1 MDGERGTIEI
11 HLKELLEK
19 AGLSKNKFC
28 QRAELQRSQLN
39 GYLNNTITRLD
50 IDVLI
55 RICDALQSV
64 LFLYFATIP
73 PITAINSSGEGIVFS
88 PKMASQFPRVSLFL

>member
-1 MDGERGTIEI
+1 MGETRGTIEI

-19 AGLSKNKFC
+19 ADISKNKFC

-55 RICDALQSV
+55 RICDTLDCSIADL
-64 LFLYFATIP
+64 LEYKP
-73 PITAINSSGEGIVFS
+73 N
-88 PKMASQFPRVSLFL
+88 

>member
-1 MDGERGTIEI
+1 MEDRGSIEI
-11 HLKELLEK
+11 HLGKLLKE

-39 GYLNNTITRLD
+39 GYVNNTISRLD

-55 RICDALQSV
+55 RICDTLNCSIADL
-64 LFLYFATIP
+64 LEYKP
-73 PITAINSSGEGIVFS
+73 N
-88 PKMASQFPRVSLFL
+88 R

>member
-1 MDGERGTIEI
+1 MENKGHIKI
-11 HLKELLEK
+11 HLQELLDE

-50 IDVLI
+50 TDVLV
-55 RICDALQSV
+55 RICTTLNCSLSDL
-64 LFLYFATIP
+64 LEFEP
-73 PITAINSSGEGIVFS
+73 PKND
-88 PKMASQFPRVSLFL
+88 